1 MRIGGIIFSR
11 MSSSRLPGKAFKDVA
26 GKFLLERVI
35 DRSKKIHNIDHL
47 CVATSD
53 NKDDDKISSYAKS
66 RGLSVYR
73 GSLEDVADRALQACK
88 TFNYDSFLRICAD
101 RPFLNPQLYD
111 SMIEIHNKNT
121 YDVTTNIFP
130 RTVPPGLTGEVIN
143 VNSLEKLLN
152 KTENFLDREHV
163 TRYFY
168 QNSDNFKIYNCNFLK
183 DPSDIDQRL
192 VIDDSR
198 DLERSRWVVKN
209 LESNSDF
216 DIREIIR
223 LSKEWESKN

>member
-11 MSSSRLPGKAFKDVA
+11 MSSSRLPGKAFKDVS

-35 DRSKKIHNIDHL
+35 NRSKQINNIDHL
-47 CVATSD
+47 CLATSD
-53 NKDDDKISSYAKS
+53 QDDDNKICEYAKS
-66 RGLSVYR
+66 RGLSVFR
-73 GSLEDVADRALQACK
+73 GNLEDVADRAFQACK

-101 RPFLNPQLYD
+101 RPFLNPKLYD
-111 SMIEIHNKNT
+111 SMIDIHRTDK
-121 YDVTTNIFP
+121 YDLTTNIFP

-143 VNSLEKLLN
+143 VNSLGKLLQN
-152 KTENFLDREHV
+152 TDDLEDREHV

-168 QNSDNFKIYNCNFLK
+168 QNSDKFTIYNCDFLK
-183 DPSDIDQRL
+183 DTSDIDQRL

-198 DLERSRWVVKN
+198 DLDRSRWVVKN
-209 LESNSDF
+209 LESNNDF
-216 DIREIIR
+216 DIHKIIR